1 MVYKQ
6 SLAATAAPLL
16 MVAGWDEVLAT
27 AFLWKL
33 TCRHRGLFQ
42 SIDEPGTPGSVIVH
56 NGNPLFQ
63 EYNLVQ
69 QVGNQTHR
77 LSTGFGG
84 CCCLFRKY
92 Y

>member
-6 SLAATAAPLL
+6 SLAAVAAPLL
-16 MVAGWDEVLAT
+16 MVADWDEVLAI

-42 SIDEPGTPGSVIVH
+42 STDEPETPGSAVVQ

-69 QVGNQTHR
+69 QVGIVWFNPVHQLPTE
-77 LSTGFGG
+77 
-84 CCCLFRKY
+84 
-92 Y
+92 